1 MDDHGVI
8 ALVRKSM
15 AIYGGTQAEFALAC
29 GVSQSLISQFLS
41 GTKRPGW
48 RTCRNIE
55 DLTQGQVSRYQLR
68 PDILVNPA
76 LLTLTLLPQEDSHG
90 NTKKKVL
97 KVKIT
102 ITVHTNLRCSDQSL
116 LKQFFAAQVVHS
128 VVTVVPFVQDDTPEH
143 RAISATKR
151 THC

>member
-1 MDDHGVI
+1 MI

-68 PDILVNPA
+68 PDIFGEPSSIDLNIA
-76 LLTLTLLPQEDSHG
+76 ATG
-90 NTKKKVL
+90 G
-97 KVKIT
+97 
-102 ITVHTNLRCSDQSL
+102 QSR
-116 LKQFFAAQVVHS
+116 KHQKES
-128 VVTVVPFVQDDTPEH
+128 
-143 RAISATKR
+143 S
-151 THC
+151 